1 MRLPR
6 FSNFASLL
14 GVVLAM
20 TVLVLAGCGGGG
32 SGTTGTG
39 GTSAKPG
46 AGVNL
51 TVGSKKD
58 ADGQLLGAMYGLLLA
73 NQGYNVTYKLG
84 AGDTT
89 FLDTAIKSGNVDL
102 YPEFTGTALTVY
114 KLPNTQDPQ
123 QAYNSVKTYYEQ
135 NFKITWLQPA
145 YNLNDSYGICTSPA
159 NATKFNL
166 TSVADIA
173 TNQQGKLT
181 IASQSD
187 GVDAAINPVESAYGV
202 QFKQVKMLD
211 EQASYAAVNNGD
223 VDLLVCY
230 TLDPTLAQ
238 SGFVVLKD
246 PKGAF
251 PQYYVPAPVVRT
263 SVLNAHPDIKGTL
276 NALAPK
282 LTTDS
287 QFALIKQTSGN
298 NAQDVK
304 TVAKTYLQQQGL
316 LPAS

>member
-32 SGTTGTG
+32 SGTNGTG

-145 YNLNDSYGICTSPA
+145 YNLNDSYGICTNQA
-159 NATKFNL
+159 NATKYNL
-166 TSVADIA
+166 KSVADLA
-173 TNQQGKLT
+173 AQNGKLK
-181 IASQSD
+181 IASQDD
-187 GVDAAINPVESAYGV
+187 GIAAAIDPVKSGYGV
-202 QFKQVKMLD
+202 TFQKVVSLQ
-211 EQASYAAVNNGD
+211 EQLSFAAVNNGD
-223 VDLLVCY
+223 VDLMVCY
-230 TLDPTLAQ
+230 TSDPHIV
-238 SGFVVLKD
+238 SENFVLLSD
-246 PKGAF
+246 PKGVF
-251 PQYYVPAPVVRT
+251 PIYNPAPIVRDA
-263 SVLNAHPDIKGTL
+263 VLSKNPTIQTTL
-276 NALAPK
+276 DGLESH
-282 LTTDS
+282 LTTDK
-287 QFALIKQTSGN
+287 QVALIKQVSLDGKQP
-298 NAQDVK
+298 QDV
-304 TVAKTYLQQQGL
+304 AKSFLQGEGL
-316 LPAS
+316 LPTS